1 VGDWAPALEEMLFEL
16 FADCATLE
24 ITWADLDMAVWI
36 ASAVVAANS
45 PPVAQLG
52 FEFIVVSS

>member
-1 VGDWAPALEEMLFEL
+1 MEDWASAFEDILLEL

-36 ASAVVAANS
+36 ASAVVAALDDHEGRS
-45 PPVAQLG
+45 M
-52 FEFIVVSS
+52 